1 MAATFFAHSCH
12 RTVTFM
18 EDYPLP
24 TITDYANAPIAARVA
39 IAKFLGWRIHRDP
52 YAPFY
57 DRTRAAHRINGHR
70 TPTHRGEP
78 NA

>member
-1 MAATFFAHSCH
+1 MDTC
-12 RTVTFM
+12 
-18 EDYPLP
+18 DYF
-24 TITDYANAPIAARVA
+24 NADPAARIA
-39 IAKFLGWRIHRDP
+39 IAKLLNRRIHRGS